1 MVVKVKDGIGLQ
13 MKSFKKKTNPFNDYQ
28 DPITTNASAKFN
40 VKCQKV
46 VKEIRKILMKN
57 LSFQTFLPLHL
68 LEQNTRINR

>member
-1 MVVKVKDGIGLQ
+1 MVIKVKDGIGLQ
-13 MKSFKKKTNPFNDYQ
+13 MKSLKKKNPFNDYQ

-46 VKEIRKILMKN
+46 VKEMRKMILMEN